1 MKKRLI
7 AALAIPS
14 LVLSG
19 CSTLPN
25 NSDPHILRS
34 FSPQPEVDPAVGPT
48 PGQEADLLVR
58 EFYAAAAIPSSDYGA
73 ARSFLCSEAARSEE
87 HTSELQ
93 SRGHLVCRLL
103 LEKKKV
109 KR

>member
-7 AALAIPS
+7 AALAIPA

-34 FSPQPEVDPAVGPT
+34 FSTQPEVDPAVGPT
-48 PGQEADLLVR
+48 PGQEADR
-58 EFYAAAAIPSSDYGA
+58 
-73 ARSFLCSEAARSEE
+73 
-87 HTSELQ
+87 
-93 SRGHLVCRLL
+93 
-103 LEKKKV
+103 
-109 KR
+109 